1 MRIALVAPLVFPIG
15 PPFAGGAQVVVY
27 DLARGLT
34 ERGHDV
40 TLFAARG
47 SVVPGV
53 KVVQVEVDYHAL
65 QPAIFL
71 ADNPANVGTLADA
84 YFLSADAFR
93 RVFLEVAA
101 TQPRFDVV
109 HAHAFDYPAYTLA
122 AFANTPAIHTLH
134 LPAVSPEIN
143 RSLAALQ
150 RDTAAYNP
158 TSRPHLVTVSQA
170 CAATWQAAGVG
181 IDGVIY
187 NGVDGSIAY
196 NATPDRDGHLLF
208 VGRIAPEKGAATAI
222 RVARALGRR
231 LLLLG
236 AIYDQGYYEREVAPL
251 LGDGVEHRGAVARE
265 EVYAEMG
272 MATALLFPIAW
283 EEPFG
288 LVAAEALMAGTPVV
302 AYVRGA
308 LPELIEDGHT
318 GYLVPPND
326 EAAFIQA
333 THNAASLDRAVCR
346 AEAERRFS
354 LEAMIEAHEA
364 MYGEFKVESAPLAFH
379 LCVSLLHPS
388 RQINI
393 LLGDYAGFAV
403 GRGGERDPRVVDH
416 DVGVVGDLLGDL
428 GHLVDE
434 GDGGDEILERILLLQ
449 LPRR

>member
-27 DLARGLT
+27 DLAQGLT

-53 KVVQVEVDYHAL
+53 KVVQVEIDHSAL
-65 QPAIFL
+65 QPAVFL
-71 ADNPANVGTLADA
+71 ADNPANVGTLSDA

-93 RVFLEVAA
+93 RVFLEIAA
-101 TQPRFDVV
+101 AQPRFDVV
-109 HAHAFDYPAYTLA
+109 HTHAFDYPAYSLA
-122 AFANTPAIHTLH
+122 GFTNTPAIHTLH

-150 RDTAAYNP
+150 RDAAVYNP
-158 TSRPHLVTVSQA
+158 AARPHLVTVSQA
-170 CAATWQAAGVG
+170 CAATWQQVGVS
-181 IDGVIY
+181 IDRVIY
-187 NGVDGSIAY
+187 NGVAGNIAY
-196 NATPDRDGHLLF
+196 NPNPDADGHLLF

-236 AIYDQGYYEREVAPL
+236 AIYDQSYYEREVAPL
-251 LGDGVEHRGAVARE
+251 LDGGVEHRGAVARE

-272 MATALLFPIAW
+272 KAATLLFPIAW

-302 AYVRGA
+302 AYDRGA
-308 LPELIEDGHT
+308 LAELIEDGRT
-318 GYLVPPND
+318 GYLVSPND

-333 THNAASLDRAVCR
+333 ARNAISLDRAVCR
-346 AEAERRFS
+346 ADAVRRFS
-354 LEAMIEAHEA
+354 LLAMLEAHEV
-364 MYGEFKVESAPLAFH
+364 MYGELKVESAPLAFH
-379 LCVSLLHPS
+379 LHISPLHPP
-388 RQINI
+388 RQIHI
-393 LLGDYAGFAV
+393 LLSDYASLAV
-403 GRGGERDPRVVDH
+403 G
-416 DVGVVGDLLGDL
+416 
-428 GHLVDE
+428 
-434 GDGGDEILERILLLQ
+434 
-449 LPRR
+449 

>member
-53 KVVQVEVDYHAL
+53 KIVQVEVDSHAL
-65 QPAIFL
+65 QPAVFL
-71 ADNPANVGTLADA
+71 ADNPANIGTLADA

-93 RVFLEVAA
+93 RVFLELAA
-101 TQPRFDVV
+101 AQPRFDVV

-122 AFANTPAIHTLH
+122 SFANTPAIHTLH

-150 RDTAAYNP
+150 RDAATYNP
-158 TSRPHLVTVSQA
+158 AARPYLVTVSQA
-170 CAATWQAAGVG
+170 CAATWQAAGVD
-181 IDGVIY
+181 IDRVIY
-187 NGVDGSIAY
+187 NGVDGSIVY
-196 NATPDRDGHLLF
+196 NPTPDPDGHLLF

-222 RVARALGRR
+222 RVARVLGHR

-251 LGDGVEHRGAVARE
+251 LGAGVEHRGAVSRE

-272 MATALLFPIAW
+272 KAAALLFPIAW

-302 AYVRGA
+302 AYARGA
-308 LPELIEDGHT
+308 LPELIEDGRT

-333 THNAASLDRAVCR
+333 ARNAISLGRAICR

-354 LEAMIEAHEA
+354 LAAMIEAHEE
-364 MYGEFKVESAPLAFH
+364 MYKKLKVESAPLAFH
-379 LCVSLLHPS
+379 LRVSPLHPS
-388 RQINI
+388 RQIHI
-393 LLGDYAGFAV
+393 LLSDHAGLAV
-403 GRGGERDPRVVDH
+403 GGG
-416 DVGVVGDLLGDL
+416 
-428 GHLVDE
+428 
-434 GDGGDEILERILLLQ
+434 
-449 LPRR
+449 

>member
-34 ERGHDV
+34 ARGHDV
-40 TLFAARG
+40 TLFAVRG
-47 SVVPGV
+47 SNVPDV
-53 KVVQVEVDYHAL
+53 NLVSVAVDYRAL
-65 QPAIFL
+65 QPAVFL
-71 ADNPANVGTLADA
+71 ADNRANVGTLSDA

-93 RVFLEVAA
+93 RVFLEIAA
-101 TQPRFDVV
+101 AQPRFDII

-122 AFANTPAIHTLH
+122 SFSNTPAIHTLH
-134 LPAVSPEIN
+134 LPAVSAEIN

-150 RDTAAYNP
+150 RDATAYNP
-158 TSRPHLVTVSQA
+158 AARPYLVTVSQA
-170 CAATWQAAGVG
+170 CAATWQAAGVS
-181 IDGVIY
+181 IDRVIY

-196 NATPDRDGHLLF
+196 HPTADPDGHLLF

-222 RVARALGRR
+222 RVARALDRR

-251 LGDGVEHRGAVARE
+251 PGAGVEHRGAVSRE

-272 MATALLFPIAW
+272 RAAALLFPIAW

-302 AYVRGA
+302 AYARGA
-308 LPELIEDGHT
+308 LPELIEDGRT

-333 THNAASLDRAVCR
+333 ARKAFNLERSICR

-354 LEAMIEAHEA
+354 LAAMIEAHEA
-364 MYGEFKVESAPLAFH
+364 MYGEVTLLAQTANGM
-379 LCVSLLHPS
+379 V
-388 RQINI
+388 
-393 LLGDYAGFAV
+393 
-403 GRGGERDPRVVDH
+403 
-416 DVGVVGDLLGDL
+416 
-428 GHLVDE
+428 
-434 GDGGDEILERILLLQ
+434 
-449 LPRR
+449 